1 VTPFRSDHKVL
12 IVAPDALLAALIGVL
27 VEASRLQ
34 AAFPET
40 DESIDDALGRVRP
53 LAAVLVDAVAA
64 EAGSDVFLARA
75 RRAGVPVL
83 LFGPLDAIENLR
95 VWAAAR
101 DVSSFVLPRDTHVL
115 TGTLERLAQARQPRG
130 AERRTPTPAP
140 GTPPTPSVRRNG
152 NGELILDDGSGGRW
166 TVFDRRAG
174 DRRAPAIER
183 EFVSELGEVRR
194 CTLTAREAE
203 YTDAAALS
211 RQLADALTA

>member
-1 VTPFRSDHKVL
+1 MSPFRSDHKVL

-34 AAFPET
+34 AAFPEV

-64 EAGSDVFLARA
+64 DAGSDVFLARA

-83 LFGPLDAIENLR
+83 LFGPLDAIEKLR

-101 DVSSFVLPRDTHVL
+101 DVSAFVLPRDTHVL

-130 AERRTPTPAP
+130 AERRTPTSAP
-140 GTPPTPSVRRNG
+140 TTPTPSVRRNG
-152 NGELILDDGSGGRW
+152 SGELILDDGHGGRW
-166 TVFDRRAG
+166 TVFDRRG
-174 DRRAPAIER
+174 GERRAPGIER

-203 YTDAAALS
+203 STDAAALS

>member
-12 IVAPDALLAALIGVL
+12 VVAPDALLAALIGVL

-34 AAFPET
+34 AAFPEA

-53 LAAVLVDAVAA
+53 LAAVLVDAASA
-64 EAGSDVFLARA
+64 DAGSDVFLARA

-83 LFGPLDAIENLR
+83 LFGPLAPIEKLR

-101 DVSSFVLPRDTHVL
+101 DVSAFVLPRDTHVL

-130 AERRTPTPAP
+130 AERRSPSLAQST
-140 GTPPTPSVRRNG
+140 TPSVQRNG
-152 NGELILDDGSGGRW
+152 HGELILDDGRGGRW
-166 TVFDRRAG
+166 TVFDRRG
-174 DRRAPAIER
+174 GERRAPEIER

-194 CTLTAREAE
+194 CTLTAQEAE
-203 YTDAAALS
+203 STDAAVLS
-211 RQLADALTA
+211 RQLADALAGP

>member
-1 VTPFRSDHKVL
+1 MTPFRSDHKVL

-34 AAFPET
+34 AAFPEA

-64 EAGSDVFLARA
+64 DAGSDVLLARA

-83 LFGPLDAIENLR
+83 LFGPLAAIEKLR
-95 VWAAAR
+95 PWAAAR
-101 DVSSFVLPRDTHVL
+101 DVSAFVLPRDTRVL

-130 AERRTPTPAP
+130 AERRTPPLAQ
-140 GTPPTPSVRRNG
+140 GTAPSVQRNG
-152 NGELILDDGSGGRW
+152 NGELILDDGHGGRW
-166 TVFDRRAG
+166 TVFDRRGGERRVAG
-174 DRRAPAIER
+174 IER

-194 CTLTAREAE
+194 CTLTDREAE
-203 YTDAAALS
+203 STDAAALS
-211 RQLADALTA
+211 RQLASAMTP